1 MTVAYVGFSFFVY
14 QNRPIYA
21 KSVHPEIG
29 KFFLKKTQSCPSSY
43 FLVFALHPHNSF
55 WFALHPHNSFK
66 CRRNVAK
73 VLFFLKFFNYLLGSS
88 TLNYQS
94 SDIYSSEI
102 FQEHFLALF
111 QAIGSNFYLVAEK
124 QSNFANTG

>member
-1 MTVAYVGFSFFVY
+1 M
-14 QNRPIYA
+14 
-21 KSVHPEIG
+21 
-29 KFFLKKTQSCPSSY
+29 
-43 FLVFALHPHNSF
+43 
-55 WFALHPHNSFK
+55 
-66 CRRNVAK
+66 
-73 VLFFLKFFNYLLGSS
+73 LGSS

-124 QSNFANTG
+124 PSNFAITGWKTEYFLNVSVKPTIEKRTTIKNE